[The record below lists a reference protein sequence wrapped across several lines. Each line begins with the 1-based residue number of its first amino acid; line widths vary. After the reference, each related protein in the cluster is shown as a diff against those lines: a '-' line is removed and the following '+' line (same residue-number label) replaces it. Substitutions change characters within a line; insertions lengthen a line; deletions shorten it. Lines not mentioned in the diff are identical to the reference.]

1 MKKPR
6 MYLRKLSKYQE
17 GITLIALVI
26 TIIVLLI
33 LAGVTIATL
42 TGENGLLERAEEARN
57 QTEEGALEEEVQ
69 LKMTEKE
76 TDKHFGEERELIE
89 YLNEIQDATVEE
101 MATGDGYYVKRGNAT
116 VTVYKD
122 GEVIEGKVDIWDGTS
137 SEVPEIKEFEWY
149 IYNCNQLK
157 FFADCVNNGG
167 VLTEGQKTMVAEK
180 GYAQDI
186 SITEETIVYLMAD
199 LDLGAR
205 QEEGTLTRGTAWT
218 PIGKTS
224 TSKFNGTLEG
234 NNYSIRGVYIN
245 QTENCVG
252 FFGYARNLKNV
263 TIKNS
268 YILGGNCVGG
278 LVGNALT
285 IENCHN
291 KNTTVIQQEGNYYVI
306 GGIVG
311 QVQKSIKNC
320 SNTGTVIGKG
330 IHSTYGS
337 RVGGIIGQQSSNYE
351 CIIENCTNSGEVI
364 GSGKFVGGITGYVN
378 SLSTINNCTNSGEV
392 TGEGNNVGGI
402 AGILFSDI
410 TNSYN
415 IGKIE
420 GVGQTGGIVGQI
432 GAGCEA
438 NITNCYNEGEI
449 SARSAVGGILGWAS
463 PSETSGRIEY
473 NYNKGTVLGD
483 TEQVGGIVGI
493 NNTVAVVVTNCYNKG
508 TVEGSTSVGAVI
520 GEQLGGNSNLSNLY
534 YLNTL
539 SVKAVN
545 GQDYEKQNIKGIEND
560 LNTYEDFIGW
570 INQS

>member
-6 MYLRKLSKYQE
+6 MYLRKLSKNQE

-186 SITEETIVYLMAD
+186 SITGETIVYLMAD